1 MNTQFQN
8 KIYDTIVVGAGI
20 SGLSAAYHL
29 KKFSPQAEFLVLE
42 GRDNFGGTWD
52 FFKYPGIRSDSDMH
66 TLGFS
71 FKPWNSRKFIADG
84 PAIMNYLDETIEEYN
99 LKDLIKFNMH
109 IESASWNSVDSLWEL
124 SINNKKLNKL
134 EIIKTKFI
142 QMCAGYYSYKSG
154 HKPVFKGS
162 EDLSLIHI

>member
-1 MNTQFQN
+1 MNIHSQ

-29 KKFSPQAEFLVLE
+29 KKFSPKAEFLVLE

-71 FKPWNSRKFIADG
+71 FKPWNSRKFYCRW
-84 PAIMNYLDETIEEYN
+84 PR
-99 LKDLIKFNMH
+99 
-109 IESASWNSVDSLWEL
+109 
-124 SINNKKLNKL
+124 NNGLL
-134 EIIKTKFI
+134 R
-142 QMCAGYYSYKSG
+142 
-154 HKPVFKGS
+154 
-162 EDLSLIHI
+162 